1 MKRAFMKYSKDT
13 KSFNFFKLMGENV
26 IELENP
32 ETVDDEM
39 EKLYEGN
46 CKTIILTNE
55 LANFSQDIIKKYN
68 TFKDISII
76 IAPKK

>member
-13 KSFNFFKLMGENV
+13 KSFNFFKLMGEKV

-32 ETVDDEM
+32 ETVDYEM
-39 EKLYEGN
+39 EKLYENN

>member
-32 ETVDDEM
+32 ETVDNEM
-39 EKLYEGN
+39 EKLYKN
-46 CKTIILTNE
+46 NYRTIILTNE